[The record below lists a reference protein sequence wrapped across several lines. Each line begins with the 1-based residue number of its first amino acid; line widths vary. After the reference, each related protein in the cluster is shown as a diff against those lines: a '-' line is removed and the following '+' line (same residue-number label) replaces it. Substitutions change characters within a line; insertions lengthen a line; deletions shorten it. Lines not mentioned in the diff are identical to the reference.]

1 MFQECA
7 PLRIGEWASILV
19 AMRAISMGAAFH
31 FAWPVLKKHFWLFA
45 AVLLTFLASWV
56 VLEAIVIGGQRFGI
70 LLWTIA
76 HIAFLVFFSGLE
88 LGFLQICLDYCDGR
102 NPTYSDVFRRL
113 GLGPKFLA
121 GQLVYL
127 LMVGM
132 GLVLLVAPGV
142 YAGVRYGLIGFCMV
156 EGEPKLMRCFQQSAM
171 LTEGSG
177 ARLCGM
183 LVILFFLNLL
193 GASLLGIGLLI
204 TVPLSGLMASAVF
217 RQLTGPREE
226 TEAAVS

>member
-1 MFQECA
+1 M
-7 PLRIGEWASILV
+7 GEAL
-19 AMRAISMGAAFH
+19 H

-70 LLWTIA
+70 LLWVIA

-88 LGFLQICLDYCDGR
+88 LGFLRICLDYCDGR
-102 NPTYSDVFRRL
+102 NPTYADAFQRL
-113 GLGPKFLA
+113 GRGPKFLA
-121 GQLVYL
+121 AQLVYL
-127 LMVGM
+127 LMVGI
-132 GLVLLVAPGV
+132 GLVLLVVPGV

-156 EGEPKLMRCFQQSAM
+156 EGEPKLVRCFEQSAM
-171 LTEGSG
+171 LTQGSG
-177 ARLCGM
+177 ARLFGM
-183 LVILFFLNLL
+183 FVLLFFLNLL

-217 RQLTGPREE
+217 RQLTRSREE
-226 TEAAVS
+226 TVAAVS